1 MKTFKNFKDKMK
13 EDAPVNSAGGGNI
26 AGIGVG
32 PDGEPGIKKKK
43 KKDIVMGLIKRN
55 VKENFDNNNILL
67 KQVLDGLDK
76 VDVAI
81 DTMNNPKTE
90 IQVIK
95 EQPKK
100 SFKERYNVR

>member
-1 MKTFKNFKDKMK
+1 MIRNFKDKMK

-90 IQVIK
+90 IRVIK

>member
-90 IQVIK
+90 IRVIK
-95 EQPKK
+95 EQSKK

>member
-55 VKENFDNNNILL
+55 VKENTGDSPQEFWNVSLTME
-67 KQVLDGLDK
+67 QV
-76 VDVAI
+76 
-81 DTMNNPKTE
+81 
-90 IQVIK
+90 
-95 EQPKK
+95 
-100 SFKERYNVR
+100 